1 MHSIESRVVIGP
13 SNMLFAGVYMSTF
26 EPGNLRAG
34 AAVKTGLNMVN
45 TKLSPKRYF
54 YFFFLLPNTDSA
66 GLTLVKRW
74 WSS

>member
-1 MHSIESRVVIGP
+1 
-13 SNMLFAGVYMSTF
+13 MLFAGVYMCTF

-34 AAVKTGLNMVN
+34 TAVKGLNMFN

-66 GLTLVKRW
+66 GPHKVERW
-74 WSS
+74 WSK